1 MKQPV
6 TTNLLLND
14 HLSVHDIGE
23 NDIFKEPLLLQI
35 GFNKTATTFL
45 YELYSCFTNTVTIQ
59 GAEYNEFNYFVDY
72 VVYTPDE
79 EFDVKTARV
88 LFIIGVNAVPS
99 KRCDI
104 FMHESLTFRYY
115 NFFNQNRVVTR
126 LSKIFLKS
134 KVLIGTRNQCDW
146 LVSHWGQYIRSGGL
160 LNLKE
165 FVDLMIARQ
174 NSDLQM
180 THFGYISQ
188 QMIESFGEERVF
200 IYDSKS
206 VKKSDLF
213 IKKISRFLEN
223 LPYKIHPITDVNT
236 APSSFELSLLRISN
250 HLLRFDCGAHPYSF
264 DEFETPNYIL
274 AKLFWKIRY
283 FYKNVRLKALNY
295 LPNLEYNKQKLT
307 QSQSDRINKIF
318 HKSNNLLAKHLNQI
332 Q

>member
-1 MKQPV
+1 LKQPV
-6 TTNLLLND
+6 ATKLMLND
-14 HLSVHDIGE
+14 YLSDHDIGL

-59 GAEYNEFNYFVDY
+59 GARYNEFNYFADY

-79 EFDVKTARV
+79 EFDVKTAKV

-115 NFFNQNRVVTR
+115 NFFCQKRVIIR

-146 LVSHWGQYIRSGGL
+146 LVSHWGQYLKGGGL

-165 FVDLMIARQ
+165 FANLMIARQ
-174 NSDLQM
+174 NSDLHM
-180 THFGYISQ
+180 THFGYIAQ
-188 QMIESFGEERVF
+188 QMRESFGEERVF
-200 IYDSKS
+200 IYDIKS
-206 VKKSDLF
+206 VKKYDLF
-213 IKKISRFLEN
+213 IKNISRFLDN
-223 LPYKIHPITDVNT
+223 LPYKINPIKDINT
-236 APSSFELSLLRISN
+236 ASSSFELNFLRISN
-250 HLLRFDCGAHPYSF
+250 HLLGFDCGAHPYSF
-264 DEFETPNYIL
+264 DEFEKPNHIL
-274 AKLFWKIRY
+274 SKIFWKIRF
-283 FYKNVRLKALNY
+283 FYKYGRLKALNY
-295 LPNLEYNKQKLT
+295 LPKLGGNKQKLT

-318 HKSNNLLAKHLNQI
+318 HKSNTLLAKHLNQI